1 MIDMNNQQYLDIL
14 ILKEEKNS
22 LSFEAE
28 TILVQIN
35 GKEDLYANI

>member
-1 MIDMNNQQYLDIL
+1 MIVIMYTKSQNMIL
-14 ILKEEKNS
+14 QEENEKNS

-35 GKEDLYANI
+35 GKEDLYAT